1 MRGALGLLLGAG
13 WVGASFAG
21 RGDEGDDAV
30 GPALAAAPAL
40 AASRLRLEPIGLS
53 TPTVPQAGK
62 APVIL
67 IPGLWMG
74 PRTWEP
80 MIRAL
85 SSDPEIAESYQF
97 WTFGYATGDPLPY
110 SAGRL
115 RLAIDEARR
124 RLDPDHADRALD
136 RIVLIGHSM
145 GGLVAKLAAVDSGE
159 RLWRLISDRGA
170 DQMAGDP
177 ADAALARDCL
187 IFPARTD
194 VRAIVFVATPHGGGT
209 AEQGLLHDVAS
220 RLVTPPDPLLKAYRR
235 LIAAN
240 PPDFFRPTF
249 RGSLITSIDEMRR
262 DSPMLR
268 ELHELRPPTG
278 VETHSIIPVKNG
290 PKGPGGGDGVV
301 TYASAH
307 LDGVASETI
316 VPAGHFCQDAPAV
329 IAETRRILLGLE
341 GR

>member
-1 MRGALGLLLGAG
+1 MRGILGLLLGAG
-13 WVGASFAG
+13 WVAAAFA
-21 RGDEGDDAV
+21 RGEGEDAV
-30 GPALAAAPAL
+30 APALAAAPV
-40 AASRLRLEPIGLS
+40 ASRLRLEPVGLS
-53 TPTVPQAGK
+53 TPTVPQPGK

-85 SSDPEIAESYQF
+85 SSDPEVAASYQF

-115 RLAIDEARR
+115 RIAIDEARR
-124 RLDPDHADRALD
+124 RLDPDYTDRALD

-145 GGLVAKLAAVDSGE
+145 GGLVAKLAAVDSGD
-159 RLWRLISDRGA
+159 RLWRLVSDRRA
-170 DQMAGDP
+170 DQLAGDP
-177 ADAALARDCL
+177 ADVALARDCL
-187 IFPARTD
+187 IFPARPD

-220 RLVTPPDPLLKAYRR
+220 RLVTPPDPLLKAYHR

-240 PPDFFRPTF
+240 PPDFFRPSF
-249 RGSLITSIDEMRR
+249 RGNLITSIDEMRR

-268 ELHELRPPTG
+268 ELHELRPPAG
-278 VETHSIIPVKNG
+278 VEAHSIIPVKNG
-290 PKGPGGGDGVV
+290 PNGPGGDDGVV

-307 LDGVASETI
+307 LDGVGSESI
-316 VPAGHFCQDAPAV
+316 VPVGHFCQDAPAV
-329 IAETRRILLGLE
+329 IAEVRRILLDLD
-341 GR
+341 RR

>member
-1 MRGALGLLLGAG
+1 MTRWMRVALGLLLGAG
-13 WVGASFAG
+13 WIVAA
-21 RGDEGDDAV
+21 RAEGEGEDAV
-30 GPALAAAPAL
+30 APALAAAPV
-40 AASRLRLEPIGLS
+40 ASRLRLEPLGLS
-53 TPTVPQAGK
+53 IPAASQPGK

-67 IPGLWMG
+67 IPGLWAG

-80 MIRAL
+80 LIRAL
-85 SSDPEIAESYQF
+85 ASDPGVSGSYQF

-124 RLDPDHADRALD
+124 RLDPDRSDPALD

-145 GGLVAKLAAVDSGE
+145 GGLVAKLAAVDSGD
-159 RLWRLISDRGA
+159 RFWRLVSDLPVDR
-170 DQMAGDP
+170 MAGDP
-177 ADAALARDCL
+177 ADVALARDAL
-187 IFPARTD
+187 IFPARPD
-194 VRAIVFVATPHGGGT
+194 VRAVVFLATPHGGGT
-209 AEQGLLHDVAS
+209 AQQGLLHDVAS

-268 ELHELRPPTG
+268 ELRELRPPSNVATR
-278 VETHSIIPVKNG
+278 SIIPVKNG
-290 PKGPGGGDGVV
+290 PKGPGGDDGVV
-301 TYASAH
+301 SYESAH
-307 LDGVASETI
+307 LEGVEAETI
-316 VPAGHFCQDAPAV
+316 VPTGHFCQDSPAV
-329 IAETRRILLGLE
+329 IAEVRRILLGLE